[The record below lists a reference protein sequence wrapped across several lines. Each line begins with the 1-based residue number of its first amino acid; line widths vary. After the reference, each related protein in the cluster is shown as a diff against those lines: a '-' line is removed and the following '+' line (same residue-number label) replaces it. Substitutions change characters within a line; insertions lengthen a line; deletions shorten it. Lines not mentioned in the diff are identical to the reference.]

1 MDEAHLQY
9 AVDMDE
15 LTLDALMGRYGQDV
29 WNFAWLLTK
38 SRSMADDIAQD
49 VFLQAYRHV
58 SSFRGEAS
66 VKTWLLKITRNISV
80 NYRKSAFVRRALL
93 VARVREQ
100 SHSRSAEND
109 YMEREAVN
117 EVWRH
122 VFKLPG
128 KYREVLVLHARYGLP
143 LQQIAGFLEIPE
155 GTVKSR
161 LFHARKKLEHKLMED
176 EGYEPV

>member
-1 MDEAHLQY
+1 MDDMYLRY

-15 LTLDALMGRYGQDV
+15 LTLDALMKRYGQDV

-38 SRSMADDIAQD
+38 NRALADDIAQD

-80 NYRKSAFVRRALL
+80 NYRKSAFVRRVLL
-93 VARVREQ
+93 MERVREQ
-100 SHSRSAEND
+100 ESSRSAEHD
-109 YMEREAVN
+109 FMEREAVN
-117 EVWRH
+117 EVWRR
-122 VFKLPG
+122 VFELPG
-128 KYREVLVLHARYGLP
+128 KYREALVLHARYGLP
-143 LQQIAGFLEIPE
+143 LQEIAGILGIPE

-161 LFHARKKLEHKLMED
+161 LFHARKKLERKLKEG
-176 EGYEPV
+176 EGYEPI